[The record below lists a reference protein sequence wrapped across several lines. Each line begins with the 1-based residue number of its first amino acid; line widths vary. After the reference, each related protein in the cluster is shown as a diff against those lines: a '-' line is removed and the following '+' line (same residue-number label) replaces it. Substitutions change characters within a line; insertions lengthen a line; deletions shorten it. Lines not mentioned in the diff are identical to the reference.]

1 MSMNQLDAVIEQ
13 RAQQRPRTSFP
24 TIFGRHAIYA
34 YNMYIK
40 SAAVLYIY
48 LMTKICVC
56 VYRNLPL

>member
-13 RAQQRPRTSFP
+13 RAQQRPRSSFS

-40 SAAVLYIY
+40 STGVLYIY
-48 LMTKICVC
+48 NDKNVCVC
-56 VYRNLPL
+56 MSKLTPI